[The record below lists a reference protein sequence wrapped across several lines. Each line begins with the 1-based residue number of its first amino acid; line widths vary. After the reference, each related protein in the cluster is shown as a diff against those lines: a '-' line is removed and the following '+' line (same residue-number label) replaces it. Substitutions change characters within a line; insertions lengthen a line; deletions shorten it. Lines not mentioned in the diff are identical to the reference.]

1 MKKVSFKINGMDCA
15 EEVTLLKRE
24 VAPLVGG
31 EDNLQ
36 FDILTGK
43 MSVISSD
50 GNLSDSDII
59 AAVAKTG
66 MKAFLWDMANFQKES
81 AKESLWIRK
90 GRLIVCSVSG
100 LFLLAGLI
108 IQISSNGNIID
119 VLADRTEYGLIA
131 IILFTIAAISGGWFV
146 FPKAYLSLRRFRPD
160 MNLLMTV
167 AALGAMIL
175 GQWFEAA
182 TVTFLFG
189 LALLLESWSV
199 GRARH
204 AIAALMDLSPT
215 MARVICPHHGDIE
228 EKPVEQVV
236 INTIVIVKPGE
247 KIPLDGIITSGKTT
261 ANQAPITGESVP
273 VEKDI
278 GDEVFAG
285 TINNDGAI
293 QFRVTKESS
302 DTTLARI
309 IHMVEEAQSRRA
321 PSEQWVDKFA
331 RTYTPVMMGVAM
343 LITVFRPLLF
353 DEQWLKWFYEG
364 LVVLVIACPCALV
377 ISTPVSIVAGL
388 AAAARAGI
396 LIKGGAILEIPA
408 RLKAIAIDKTG
419 TLTIGRPSVKE
430 VIPLSGHTS
439 DELLSRAAAMESDS
453 EHPYA
458 KAILKKAAE
467 EGVVIFP
474 AEGFQAIKGKGAEA
488 YFNGKLYWLGS
499 HRMVHEM
506 GKETPECH
514 RMVEELEK
522 AGQTVIAIG
531 NDNHVCGLISVTDA
545 IRPQAKEMITA
556 LHDAGVKK
564 VVLLTGDNEGTAASV
579 AGAVGIDDYRAE
591 LLPQDKVRAI
601 ELLKEKYKD
610 VAMVGDGV
618 NDAPAMAVSSFG
630 IAMGAAGSD
639 AAIETADIAL
649 MSDDLSRL
657 PWLIYHSRRV
667 LHVIK
672 QNIWFALGIK
682 FVFLALAMT
691 GKATLWM
698 AIAADMGVSLLVIFN
713 SLRLL
718 KSRME

>member
-24 VAPLVGG
+24 IASLVGG

-36 FDILTGK
+36 FDILKGK
-43 MSVISSD
+43 MSVISKD

-66 MKAFLWDMANFQKES
+66 MKAFLWDTANFQKES
-81 AKESLWIRK
+81 AKESLWIKK
-90 GRLIVCSVSG
+90 GRLIICGISG

-108 IQISSNGNIID
+108 VQISSNGNIID
-119 VLADRTEYGLIA
+119 VLADRTKYGLLA
-131 IILFTIAAISGGWFV
+131 TILFTIAAISGGWFV
-146 FPKAYLSLRRFRPD
+146 FPKAYLSLRRLRPD

-199 GRARH
+199 GRARR
-204 AIAALMDLSPT
+204 AIAALMDFSPT
-215 MARVICPHHGDIE
+215 MARIICPHHGDIE
-228 EKPVEQVV
+228 EKPVEQVAAK
-236 INTIVIVKPGE
+236 TIVIVKPGE

-261 ANQAPITGESVP
+261 VNQAPITGESVP
-273 VEKDI
+273 VEKNI

-293 QFRVTKESS
+293 QFRVTRESS

-331 RTYTPVMMGVAM
+331 QIYTPVMMGVAL
-343 LITVFRPLLF
+343 LIAVFRPLFF

-388 AAAARAGI
+388 AAAARAGL
-396 LIKGGAILEIPA
+396 LIKGGAFLEIPA

-419 TLTIGRPSVKE
+419 TLTSGHPSVKE

-439 DELLSRAAAMESDS
+439 SELLARAAAMESDS

-467 EGVVIFP
+467 EGVMVFP
-474 AEGFQAIKGKGAEA
+474 AERFQAIKGKGAEA

-499 HRMVHEM
+499 HRMVHER
-506 GKETPECH
+506 GNETPECH
-514 RMVEELEK
+514 RIAEELEK

-531 NDNHVCGLISVTDA
+531 NDDHICGLISVTDI
-545 IRPQAKEMITA
+545 IRPQVKEAIIA
-556 LHDAGVKK
+556 LRKSGIKK

-579 AGAVGIDDYRAE
+579 AGAVGINDYRAE

-618 NDAPAMAVSSFG
+618 NDAPAMAVSSIG

-657 PWLIYHSRRV
+657 PWLVYQSRRV

-718 KSRME
+718 KSKH